1 MTPMV
6 FVLLGVLFVVAAI
19 LLWRSRRGG
28 TGDLPAN
35 PLGDGDRPEPALST
49 ESSIG
54 PNRNLGRTWKID
66 RGERPGD
73 NDGEGI

>member
-1 MTPMV
+1 MPTEV
-6 FVLLGVLFVVAAI
+6 FIFFGIAFVVVVA

-28 TGDLPAN
+28 TRDLPAN
-35 PLGDGDRPEPALST
+35 PLGERDRPEPALST

-66 RGERPGD
+66 AGDRPGD